1 MSRHLMVATLAAG
14 AVALA
19 GCTSTSLGGSDDADD
34 IRLSLQTLRRAGVSE
49 TELSVARG
57 APALGACSADDVS
70 TLPVLAQWDAF
81 VLGDLGARECAVR
94 ALEGA
99 SDLSST
105 PSYLAVRRDV
115 MRLHG
120 FYNRRAQ
127 RQQAFM
133 DFGSGVSIIGAAGA
147 FEGGISDST
156 RRAWAIAAFVPVVF
170 SQFNAYEPTRELFH
184 GGALALQLITLRYDR
199 YNRAL
204 GLLEGVGRTVD
215 CAPYAEALATIQRWS
230 RTDASAETRAYDPD
244 RLLLAEARR
253 LNSAC
258 LDLKRRAEELGFA
271 TSYAAHLRPYL
282 AAEYAADVL
291 QLDHAIVG
299 KDHELRYS
307 PSETLSALVASPLR
321 AADMLLTGEN
331 TKAAI
336 DSLKTQIAFSGLNR
350 NLATIGLP
358 PLPAAAPPIAPL
370 SESALSLGR
379 PEAPDE
385 VNTQVTTLRALA
397 EGLRVRHARQT
408 FELRLAGELS
418 GAASADYLTF
428 AYDAATTTTTVSI
441 GARPRTTALAPGDTA
456 GGLPPGQ

>member
-1 MSRHLMVATLAAG
+1 MSRHLTVAALVAGVLAS
-14 AVALA
+14 A
-19 GCTSTSLGGSDDADD
+19 GCTSSSLTRGDEADD
-34 IRLSLQTLRRAGVSE
+34 IRLSLQTFRRDGASATALG
-49 TELSVARG
+49 VARRP
-57 APALGACSADDVS
+57 PAAACSAADVS
-70 TLPVLAQWDAF
+70 TLPGLAQWDAF

-99 SDLSST
+99 GDLSLT
-105 PSYLAVRRDV
+105 PDYFAVRRDV

-127 RQQAFM
+127 RQQVFM
-133 DFGSGVSIIGAAGA
+133 DLGSGVSVLGAAGA

-156 RRAWAIAAFVPVVF
+156 RQAWAIAAFVPVVF
-170 SQFNAYEPTRELFH
+170 SQFNAWEPTRELFH

-204 GLLEGVGRTVD
+204 GLLEGVGQPVD
-215 CAPYAEALATIQRWS
+215 CGRHAAALATIQRWS
-230 RTDASAETRAYDPD
+230 GTGAPAATRAYDPD
-244 RLLLAEARR
+244 GLLIAEAQR

-258 LDLKRRAEELGFA
+258 LDLRRRGEELRFA
-271 TSYAAHLRPYL
+271 TGYAAHLRPYL

-299 KDHELRYS
+299 KDRELRYS
-307 PSETLSALVASPLR
+307 PSQTLSALAASPLR

-336 DSLKTQIAFSGLNR
+336 DNLRTQVAFSGLNR

-358 PLPAAAPPIAPL
+358 PLPGAAPAIAPL
-370 SESALSLGR
+370 SGSALALGR
-379 PEAPDE
+379 PNAP
-385 VNTQVTTLRALA
+385 QPVTAQLAVLRELA
-397 EGLRVRHARQT
+397 EDLRTRHTRQA

-418 GAASADYLTF
+418 GAAAADYLTF

-441 GARPRTTALAPGDTA
+441 GPRPRTAPLASADTA
-456 GGLPPGQ
+456 GGLPPGA